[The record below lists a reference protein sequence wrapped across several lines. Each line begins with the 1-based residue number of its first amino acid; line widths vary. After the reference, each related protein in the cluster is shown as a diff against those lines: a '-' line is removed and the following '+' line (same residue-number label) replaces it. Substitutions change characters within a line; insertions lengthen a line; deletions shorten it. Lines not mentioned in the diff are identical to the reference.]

1 VTAAAWLSGSFF
13 TGLGWALFHFL
24 WQGTLVAAVLAALG
38 VALARRTPAVRYAVA
53 CGALVTMLALPA
65 ATAWS
70 ITVRGA
76 RASGGGSARSALPS
90 GGAPMPVVSVPDAV
104 ADGFL
109 PETLCSR
116 VEAFRPGALL
126 LWFAGVLLLSIRF
139 LGGLRTANR
148 LTRRGAQPAE
158 PEWQEMLQRLAARL
172 AVTRPVRLL
181 QSALVKVPTAIGAFR
196 PVILLPASVFTGLP
210 ARGLEALIAHELAH
224 VRRHDYLVNLVQT
237 AAETLLFY
245 HPAVWWVSSRIRAER
260 EQCCDDLAIA
270 ATGDARS
277 YARALVRLEEMR
289 GAAPRLAVAAG
300 GGNLWRRV
308 LRMLSE
314 APPSAPASGWV
325 SGTLALAMVFVI
337 GAAAR
342 VGSPDGWEEG
352 GSAVALRAPLA
363 PVDAVVRAPRSPLA
377 RLAAPAPTRR
387 KATTETPTPSDSDSD
402 SDSDFDFDFD
412 SAEADDATP
421 PEIET
426 DGEVTADE
434 MHSFRVHG
442 VTPEFIA
449 AVRALGYSGADADDL
464 VALRIHGVTPE
475 AIAEMN
481 RIFGKRPL
489 EEHVSFKIHGVD
501 PESLRR
507 MSALGLGK
515 LSPDDAVALKIHGV
529 DAPYVEALHAAGYG
543 EISADDAV
551 SARIH
556 GVSPEDV
563 AAWSRLGYPHPS
575 LEDLVA
581 ARIHGVSPEF
591 ASEIRSAGMK
601 GASLE
606 DLTAFRIHGVTAE
619 FLRELKA
626 QGLKDLSEEDAVS
639 FRIHGVTPDLV
650 EDVRSLGYPNPA
662 PKDLVA
668 LRIHGVS
675 VESIRKANARAGRLL
690 PLEDLVD
697 RSLCGKDENDDD

>member
-1 VTAAAWLSGSFF
+1 MSMPAWFSGSFS

-38 VALARRTPAVRYAVA
+38 VVLARRSPAVRYAVA
-53 CGALVTMLALPA
+53 CGALATMLALPA

-70 ITVRGA
+70 IAVRGT
-76 RASGGGSARSALPS
+76 RHSGVSPGQAPTAAGAVSTPAISVGNGVAEGLLPDTLRS
-90 GGAPMPVVSVPDAV
+90 G
-104 ADGFL
+104 
-109 PETLCSR
+109 
-116 VEAFRPGALL
+116 VEAFRPWALL
-126 LWFAGVLLLSIRF
+126 VWFAGVLFLSIRF

-148 LTRRGAQPAE
+148 LTRRGTRPAE
-158 PEWQEMLQRLAARL
+158 AEWQEMLERLAARL

-181 QSALVKVPTAIGAFR
+181 QSAVVKVPTAIGAFR
-196 PVILLPASVFTGLP
+196 PAILVPASVFTGLP

-224 VRRHDYLVNLVQT
+224 VRRHDYLVNLIQT

-289 GAAPRLAVAAG
+289 GAAPMLAVAAG

-308 LRMLSE
+308 LRLLSE
-314 APPSAPASGWV
+314 APPSAPGSGWV

-342 VGSPDGWEEG
+342 VGGPERWEDQ
-352 GSAVALRAPLA
+352 GSATAVQGPLVAFA
-363 PVDAVVRAPRSPLA
+363 DVVVSAPRPLT
-377 RLAAPAPTRR
+377 RLAASPARR
-387 KATTETPTPSDSDSD
+387 RSTPETPASDQPG
-402 SDSDFDFDFD
+402 FD
-412 SAEADDATP
+412 AEDATP
-421 PEIET
+421 VADDQS
-426 DGEVTADE
+426 DGDETADE
-434 MHSFRVHG
+434 IQAFRVHG
-442 VTPEFIA
+442 VTPEFIR
-449 AVRALGYSGADADDL
+449 AVRSLGYDHADPDDL
-464 VALRIHGVTPE
+464 VALRIHGVTVE
-475 AIAEMN
+475 DIAAMN

-529 DAPYVEALHAAGYG
+529 NASFVEALHAAGYG
-543 EISADDAV
+543 EISAEDAV

-556 GVSPEDV
+556 GVTPEDV
-563 AAWSRLGYPHPS
+563 AGWSRLGYPHPS
-575 LEDLVA
+575 LEDLVS

-591 ASEIRSAGMK
+591 ASEIRAAGMK
-601 GASLE
+601 AESLE

-619 FLRELKA
+619 FVRELKA
-626 QGLKDLSEEDAVS
+626 QGLKDLSEDDAVA
-639 FRIHGVTPDLV
+639 FRIHGVTADLV
-650 EDVRSLGYPNPA
+650 RDVRSLGYTNPS
-662 PKDLVA
+662 PDDLVA

-675 VESIRKANARAGRLL
+675 IDGIRKANARAGRRL
-690 PLEDLVD
+690 PLDEVVD
-697 RSLCGKDENDDD
+697 RRLCGKDEDDDE

>member
-1 VTAAAWLSGSFF
+1 MTASAWFSGSFF

-38 VALARRTPAVRYAVA
+38 VVLARCRPAVRYAVA
-53 CGALVTMLALPA
+53 CGALATMLALPV

-70 ITVRGA
+70 IAVRGA
-76 RASGGGSARSALPS
+76 RHSGDTRGHPATAVGGV
-90 GGAPMPVVSVPDAV
+90 PVRAISVSTGV
-104 ADGFL
+104 ADGLL
-109 PETLCSR
+109 PETIRSR
-116 VEAFRPGALL
+116 VEAFRPWALL
-126 LWFAGVLLLSIRF
+126 AWFAGVLLLSVRF

-148 LTRRGAQPAE
+148 LTRRGARPAGA
-158 PEWQEMLQRLAARL
+158 EWQEMLERLAARL
-172 AVTRPVRLL
+172 AVTRPVKLL
-181 QSALVKVPTAIGAFR
+181 QSAVVKVPTAIGAFR
-196 PVILLPASVFTGLP
+196 PAILLPASVFTGLP

-224 VRRHDYLVNLVQT
+224 VRRHDYLVNLIQT

-260 EQCCDDLAIA
+260 EQCCDDLAIV

-308 LRMLSE
+308 LRLLSE
-314 APPSAPASGWV
+314 APPSAPGSGWV

-342 VGSPDGWEEG
+342 VGSPESWEDS
-352 GSAVALRAPLA
+352 GSAAEIRAPFPLS
-363 PVDAVVRAPRSPLA
+363 DAVVRAHRPPLT
-377 RLAAPAPTRR
+377 RLAAAPPAR
-387 KATTETPTPSDSDSD
+387 KRSAPETPPAREPG
-402 SDSDFDFDFD
+402 
-412 SAEADDATP
+412 SAVADATP
-421 PEIET
+421 VP
-426 DGEVTADE
+426 DGESAGDATPDE
-434 MHSFRVHG
+434 IQAFRIHG

-449 AVRALGYSGADADDL
+449 TVRSLGYDHADPDDL
-464 VALRIHGVTPE
+464 VSLRIHGVTVE
-475 AIAEMN
+475 DIAEMN

-489 EEHVSFKIHGVD
+489 DEHVSFKIHGVD

-507 MSALGLGK
+507 LFALGFGK

-529 DAPYVEALHAAGYG
+529 DAAYVEALHAAGYG

-563 AAWSRLGYPHPS
+563 LAWARLGYPHPS

-591 ASEIRSAGMK
+591 AWEIRSAGMK
-601 GASLE
+601 AESLE

-619 FLRELKA
+619 FVRELRSK
-626 QGLKDLSEEDAVS
+626 GLKDLSEDDAVS

-650 EDVRSLGYPNPA
+650 RDVRSLGYTNPA
-662 PKDLVA
+662 ADDLVA

-675 VESIRKANARAGRLL
+675 IDGIRKANARAGRRL
-690 PLEDLVD
+690 PLDEVVD
-697 RSLCGKDENDDD
+697 RRLCGKDEDDE

>member
-1 VTAAAWLSGSFF
+1 MTAAAWFSGSFF

-24 WQGTLVAAVLAALG
+24 WQGTLVAAVLAAVS

-70 ITVRGA
+70 IAVRGA
-76 RASGGGSARSALPS
+76 RVSGGGPARSAVLSAGVPIP
-90 GGAPMPVVSVPDAV
+90 AISVPDGV

-109 PETLCSR
+109 PETLRSR

-126 LWFAGVLLLSIRF
+126 VWFAGVLLLSMRF

-158 PEWQEMLQRLAARL
+158 PEWQEMLHRLAARL

-181 QSALVKVPTAIGAFR
+181 QSAVVKVPTAIGAFR

-237 AAETLLFY
+237 TAETLLFY

-300 GGNLWRRV
+300 GGNLWKRV
-308 LRMLSE
+308 LRLLSE

-342 VGSPDGWEEG
+342 VGSPESWEDQG
-352 GSAVALRAPLA
+352 GSGGAVEAPL
-363 PVDAVVRAPRSPLA
+363 VRAFADVVVTAPRPLT
-377 RLAAPAPTRR
+377 RLAASPSRR
-387 KATTETPTPSDSDSD
+387 RSSSETPTPTDSDSD
-402 SDSDFDFDFD
+402 SVEVGADDSDGDV
-412 SAEADDATP
+412 STDDLQA
-421 PEIET
+421 
-426 DGEVTADE
+426 
-434 MHSFRVHG
+434 FRIHG
-442 VTPEFIA
+442 VTPEFIRS
-449 AVRALGYSGADADDL
+449 VESLGYESPDPEDL
-464 VALRIHGVTPE
+464 VSLRIHGVTVE
-475 AIAEMN
+475 DIAEMN
-481 RIFGKRPL
+481 RVFGKQPL
-489 EEHVSFKIHGVD
+489 EEHVTFKIHGVRA
-501 PESLRR
+501 ESVRGL
-507 MSALGLGK
+507 SSLGLGK
-515 LSPDDAVALKIHGV
+515 ISPEDAVSLKIHGV
-529 DAPYVEALHAAGYG
+529 DGAYVEALRSAGYAELSAEDAISARIHGVTPQDAAGWGRLGYPRPSL
-543 EISADDAV
+543 EDLV

-556 GVSPEDV
+556 GVSPEF
-563 AAWSRLGYPHPS
+563 AA
-575 LEDLVA
+575 EV
-581 ARIHGVSPEF
+581 
-591 ASEIRSAGMK
+591 RSAGMK
-601 GASLE
+601 AASLE
-606 DLTAFRIHGVTAE
+606 DLTSFRIHGVTAE
-619 FLRELKA
+619 FLRGLQA
-626 QGLKDLSEEDAVS
+626 QGLKDVSEEDAVS

-650 EDVRSLGYPNPA
+650 GKVRSLGYANPSA
-662 PKDLVA
+662 DDLVA
-668 LRIHGVS
+668 LRIHGIS
-675 VESIRKANARAGRLL
+675 IESIRKANARAGRLL
-690 PLEDLVD
+690 PLEDVVD
-697 RSLCGKDENDDD
+697 RSVCGKDENDDDD

>member
-1 VTAAAWLSGSFF
+1 MASAWFSGSFF

-38 VALARRTPAVRYAVA
+38 VVLARRSPAVRYAVA
-53 CGALVTMLALPA
+53 CGALATMLALPA

-70 ITVRGA
+70 IAVRGA
-76 RASGGGSARSALPS
+76 RHSS
-90 GGAPMPVVSVPDAV
+90 GAPDHVSTAAGAVPIPAIAV
-104 ADGFL
+104 SDGVAEGLL
-109 PETLCSR
+109 PETLASGI
-116 VEAFRPGALL
+116 EAFRPWALL
-126 LWFAGVLLLSIRF
+126 AWFAGVLFLSVRF

-148 LTRRGAQPAE
+148 LTRRGTRPAE
-158 PEWQEMLQRLAARL
+158 AEWQKMLGRLAARL
-172 AVTRPVRLL
+172 AVTRSVRLL
-181 QSALVKVPTAIGAFR
+181 QSAVVKVPTAIGAFR

-289 GAAPRLAVAAG
+289 GRAPRLALAAG
-300 GGNLWRRV
+300 GGNLWSRV
-308 LRMLSE
+308 LRLLSD
-314 APPSAPASGWV
+314 APSSPPGSGWV

-342 VGSPDGWEEG
+342 VGGPDSWENQ
-352 GSAVALRAPLA
+352 GSAAEVEAPRLRAFA
-363 PVDAVVRAPRSPLA
+363 DVVVSAPRPPT
-377 RLAAPAPTRR
+377 RLAASPARRRSTPEAPAPH
-387 KATTETPTPSDSDSD
+387 
-402 SDSDFDFDFD
+402 DSDFD
-412 SAEADDATP
+412 AEEAATAP
-421 PEIET
+421 
-426 DGEVTADE
+426 ADE
-434 MHSFRVHG
+434 PGDDISDDEIQSFRIHG

-449 AVRALGYSGADADDL
+449 AVRSLGYDRADADDL
-464 VALRIHGVTPE
+464 VSLRIHGVTVE
-475 AIAEMN
+475 DIAAMN
-481 RIFGKRPL
+481 RIFGKQPL

-501 PESLRR
+501 PDSLRR

-515 LSPDDAVALKIHGV
+515 LSPDDAVSLKIHGV
-529 DAPYVEALHAAGYG
+529 NASYVEALHAAGYR
-543 EISADDAV
+543 EISAEDAV

-601 GASLE
+601 ADSIE

-619 FLRELKA
+619 FVRELRA

-650 EDVRSLGYPNPA
+650 RDVRSLGYTNPA
-662 PKDLVA
+662 ADDLVA
-668 LRIHGVS
+668 LRIHGIS
-675 VESIRKANARAGRLL
+675 IDGIRKANARAGRRL
-690 PLEDLVD
+690 PLDEVVD
-697 RSLCGKDENDDD
+697 RSVCGKDGDDDE

>member
-1 VTAAAWLSGSFF
+1 MTAAAWFSGDFF

-24 WQGTLVAAVLAALG
+24 WQGTLVAAVLAAASL
-38 VALARRTPAVRYAVA
+38 ALARRTPAVRYAVA

-70 ITVRGA
+70 ITLRAA
-76 RASGGGSARSALPS
+76 RASGGGPARSTVPS
-90 GGAPMPVVSVPDAV
+90 GGAPIPVVSVPDGV

-109 PETLCSR
+109 PANLRSR
-116 VEAFRPGALL
+116 VEAFRPGAIL

-158 PEWQEMLQRLAARL
+158 PEWQEMLERLAARL

-224 VRRHDYLVNLVQT
+224 VRRHDYLVNLIQT

-300 GGNLWRRV
+300 GGNLWKRV
-308 LRMLSE
+308 LRLLSE

-325 SGTLALAMVFVI
+325 SATLALAMVFVI

-342 VGSPDGWEEG
+342 VGSPDGWEDQG
-352 GSAVALRAPLA
+352 GPGGAVEAPL
-363 PVDAVVRAPRSPLA
+363 VRAFADVVVTAPRPLA
-377 RLAAPAPTRR
+377 RLASSPSRR
-387 KATTETPTPSDSDSD
+387 RSSSETPTPTDSDTVSV
-402 SDSDFDFDFD
+402 
-412 SAEADDATP
+412 EAAP
-421 PEIET
+421 
-426 DGEVTADE
+426 ADE
-434 MHSFRVHG
+434 SDGDVSSDDLQAFRIHG
-442 VTPEFIA
+442 VTPEFIRS
-449 AVRALGYSGADADDL
+449 VESLGYESPDPDDL
-464 VALRIHGVTPE
+464 VSLRIHGVTVE
-475 AIAEMN
+475 DIAEMN
-481 RIFGKRPL
+481 RVFGKQPL
-489 EEHVSFKIHGVD
+489 EDHVSFKIHGVGA
-501 PESLRR
+501 ESVRR
-507 MSALGLGK
+507 LSALGLGRI
-515 LSPDDAVALKIHGV
+515 SPDDAVSLKIHGV
-529 DAPYVEALHAAGYG
+529 DGAYVEALRSAGFADL
-543 EISADDAV
+543 SAEDAI

-556 GVSPEDV
+556 GVTPQD
-563 AAWSRLGYPHPS
+563 AAGLGRLGYPHPS
-575 LEDLVA
+575 LEDLVS

-591 ASEIRSAGMK
+591 AAEVRSAGMK
-601 GASLE
+601 AASLE
-606 DLTAFRIHGVTAE
+606 DLTSFRIHGVTAE
-619 FLRELKA
+619 FLRELRA
-626 QGLKDLSEEDAVS
+626 QGLKDVSEEDAVS

-650 EDVRSLGYPNPA
+650 GKVRSLGYANPSA
-662 PKDLVA
+662 DDLVA
-668 LRIHGVS
+668 LRIHGIS
-675 VESIRKANARAGRLL
+675 IESIRKANARAGRLL
-690 PLEDLVD
+690 PLEDVVD
-697 RSLCGKDENDDD
+697 RSVCGKDENDDDD